1 MIDWVPFVLS
11 FKLAVTTVVL
21 LLIIGIPLAW
31 YLVRSRGFFKPI
43 LETVVSMPLVLPPT
57 VLGFYLIWLF
67 APDSLLGK
75 LLHALGVAPLF
86 SFTGL
91 VIGSV
96 LYSLPFMVQPLQ
108 NGFAAIPKS
117 VIEASFVAGKSS
129 WQTLYKVV
137 LPSSKHALITAII
150 LTFAHTI
157 GEFGV
162 VLMVGGSIPGKT
174 KVASIAIYEYV
185 EILDYRSAH
194 IYSAIMVA
202 MSFVVLLLVY
212 SYNKKRVE

>member
-1 MIDWVPFVLS
+1 MIDWTPFILS
-11 FKLAVTTVVL
+11 FKLASTTVVIL
-21 LLIIGIPLAW
+21 LTIGIPLAW
-31 YLVRSRGFFKPI
+31 YLVRSQNFIKPI

-57 VLGFYLIWLF
+57 VLGFYIIWMF
-67 APDSLLGK
+67 APDSLVGK
-75 LLHALGVAPLF
+75 LLNSVGIEPLF

-91 VIGSV
+91 VFGSV

-108 NGFAAIPKS
+108 SGFSTIPKS

-129 WQTLYKVV
+129 WQTLWKVV
-137 LPSSKHALITAII
+137 LPSSKQALLTAIV

-185 EILDYRSAH
+185 EMLDYHAAH
-194 IYSAIMVA
+194 IYSVIMVA
-202 MSFVVLLLVY
+202 ISFAVLLVVY
-212 SYNKKRVE
+212 SYNKKRIF